1 MFSSID
7 FLGSSPA
14 KEVSKGFLI
23 TQISLRSFLGCS
35 SFRDCA
41 PALWGDSHSGCGE
54 GQQVLCILEERARPV
69 GGDGTSVPDSSL
81 EAPLPQDWGFC
92 WDVSLK
98 VEYYCAETSISTV

>member
-1 MFSSID
+1 
-7 FLGSSPA
+7 
-14 KEVSKGFLI
+14 
-23 TQISLRSFLGCS
+23 
-35 SFRDCA
+35 
-41 PALWGDSHSGCGE
+41 
-54 GQQVLCILEERARPV
+54 LEERARPV